1 MDQRHTRPFGRL
13 ELLTDEDCPEVDED
27 EEGDI
32 CEFLQWKYEW
42 EDVIWYTLRKAIH
55 GVEGVASVR
64 CWHDPF
70 MMRFVQRPVN
80 HGMMQSS
87 VNPVDA
93 QIRETDE
100 QWKLKKVVE
109 SKGSI

>member
-1 MDQRHTRPFGRL
+1 MPNGSL
-13 ELLTDEDCPEVDED
+13 ESLTDEDSPKINED
-27 EEGDI
+27 EEGNI
-32 CEFLQWKYEW
+32 CKFLQWEYEW

-70 MMRFVQRPVN
+70 MMWFVQRPVN

-87 VNPVDA
+87 VDPIDA
-93 QIRETDE
+93 QVRETYE
-100 QWKLKKVVE
+100 QWKLQKVVK